1 LSVRFESLIWKI
13 WFFMFKLNYWN
24 CFNFQNYVA
33 DTQIKYFILLYV
45 FGLWIYGK
53 QFSIKMK
60 LLEQEFDCFLC
71 GMLENFLDQYER
83 WFEFNNCL
91 LNYYYMCQNVLIHVK
106 LVNWSIFVWL
116 LLLLSLW
123 IVSFIYDY
131 SFYSIIWVDLRFGLC
146 IDWSCFKNMFIM
158 IELQLHVWI
167 QRRFWVVMFKL
178 RPCIFVLLLFML
190 FLSLKI
196 DVIFVSVAIRFV
208 VFETNFTCCDSLC
221 MCF

>member
-1 LSVRFESLIWKI
+1 MQTIFIEITWTRVLIVFFVEFWKIFLINMKDGLSLII
-13 WFFMFKLNYWN
+13 V
-24 CFNFQNYVA
+24 CS
-33 DTQIKYFILLYV
+33 IIIIFICV
-45 FGLWIYGK
+45 K
-53 QFSIKMK
+53 
-60 LLEQEFDCFLC
+60 D
-71 GMLENFLDQYER
+71 
-83 WFEFNNCL
+83 
-91 LNYYYMCQNVLIHVK
+91 VLIHVK

-167 QRRFWVVMFKL
+167 QRQFWVVMFKL
-178 RPCIFVLLLFML
+178 RSCIFVLLLLML

-196 DVIFVSVAIRFV
+196 DFIFVSVAIRFA

-221 MCF
+221 MCI